1 MTTTTPRA
9 PASATDRQ
17 GRMRVLVLAE
27 QCNPAWTSVP
37 LVGFNQAL
45 ALSRH
50 PDLDVVVATQVRN
63 RADLEA
69 DARRAELDVIYID
82 TEWVAAPFN
91 RIAGILRRNDDV
103 GHSIQTAM
111 AVPSYLAFEAQIRRH
126 LGNDLA
132 DFDIIHRITPVSPVT
147 PSSMPRRTTVPTVIG
162 PINGGLPFPEEFAE
176 MAEREND
183 GILRL
188 RALHRMVPHSRSMF
202 TRSGGVI
209 VASSHTDEE
218 TRPLRRGL
226 TLRMSENG
234 IDETVFPIDRSW
246 PEPVDGRFRFVT
258 TGRLVPAKS
267 FDLLIDAFAGS
278 GALADAELH
287 IIGEGVERERLEAQV
302 ERLGVG
308 DRVRLRGWLGQPEIA
323 ATYATSQAF
332 VFASV
337 KEFGGGVILEA
348 MASALPCVV
357 VGYGGP
363 GDLVDPDTGIAVPM
377 DRRPRV
383 VEAMRAAMERLA
395 HDPDLSRR
403 LGETA
408 AHRVAETHTWSVKAD
423 RLADF
428 YRDVISR
435 QQDSAAS
442 SRARSR
448 A

>member
-1 MTTTTPRA
+1 M
-9 PASATDRQ
+9 
-17 GRMRVLVLAE
+17 LAE

-45 ALSRH
+45 ALTRH

-63 RADLEA
+63 RADLDA
-69 DARRAELDVIYID
+69 DPRRAELEVLYVD
-82 TEWVAAPFN
+82 TEWVAAPFS
-91 RIAGILRRNDDV
+91 RLAGLLRRNEDV

-126 LGNDLA
+126 FGPRLA
-132 DFDIIHRITPVSPVT
+132 DFDVIHRITPVSPVT
-147 PSSMPRRTTVPTVIG
+147 PSSMPRRSSVPTVIG
-162 PINGGLPFPEEFAE
+162 PINGGLPFPEEFAS

-188 RALHRMVPHSRSMF
+188 RALHRLVPHSRSTF
-202 TRSGGVI
+202 TRAGGVI
-209 VASSHTDEE
+209 VASSHTEEE

-226 TLRMSENG
+226 TLRMPENG
-234 IDETVFPIDRSW
+234 IDEAVFPIATSW
-246 PEPVDGRFRFVT
+246 PAPEGGRFRFVT

-278 GALADAELH
+278 DALADAELH
-287 IIGEGVERERLEAQV
+287 IIGEGVEHEALEAQIG
-302 ERLGVG
+302 RLDVG
-308 DRVRLRGWLGQPEIA
+308 DRVRLRGWLTQPEIA
-323 ATYATSQAF
+323 ATYASSQAF

-363 GDLVDPDTGIAVPM
+363 GDLVDPDHGVTVAMAP
-377 DRRPRV
+377 RARV
-383 VEAMRAAMERLA
+383 VEGMRAAMERLA
-395 HDPDLSRR
+395 HDEPLSRR

-408 AHRVAETHTWSVKAD
+408 ARRVAEEHTWTVKAD
-423 RLADF
+423 RLVAF
-428 YRDVISR
+428 YREVLDR
-435 QQDSAAS
+435 PPLTRGRG
-442 SRARSR
+442 RAVLSV